1 MLSEQI
7 KECLIKNNKTPTINF
22 KLSINNIERM
32 QVKGLL
38 KKPTYCI
45 ANNHYFYFNDNNC

>member
-1 MLSEQI
+1 MNQI